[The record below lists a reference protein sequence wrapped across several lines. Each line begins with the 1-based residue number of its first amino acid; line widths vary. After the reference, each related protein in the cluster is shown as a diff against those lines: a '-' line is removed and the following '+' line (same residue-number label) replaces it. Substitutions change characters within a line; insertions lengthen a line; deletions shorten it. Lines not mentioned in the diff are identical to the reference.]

1 MKKCYSRKG
10 FKFDSPPKDMQMTE
24 ESINFAALG
33 IPNLETLKEMYP
45 ALKNMDPSELINKLR
60 LIEDM
65 KNMQASKVDRKLY
78 IGNIPAGITPQMV
91 L

>member
-1 MKKCYSRKG
+1 MS
-10 FKFDSPPKDMQMTE
+10 E
-24 ESINFAALG
+24 ASINFAALG
-33 IPNLETLKEMYP
+33 IPNLEVLKEMYP

-91 L
+91 RYVNKFIC